1 VVIAFPDPRIP
12 AILATFESQDSWPF
26 NFTNPAV
33 MVLQKMAKIALFSV
47 LADKIILA
55 IPASRG
61 LLQPVYELSLVRLL

>member
-1 VVIAFPDPRIP
+1 
-12 AILATFESQDSWPF
+12 
-26 NFTNPAV
+26 
-33 MVLQKMAKIALFSV
+33 MAKIALFSV